1 MAFIVHIKNGKD
13 SYRKRRLFSI
23 YISYL
28 FSTVILLLARVVLS
42 KYNDFSWDKL
52 LITIAGLD
60 FDLNIDPTMWYILY
74 IFVCYFIAWIIYKIA
89 LDKSKTWEVL
99 LFGGFCFFVLTVCG
113 YKHII

>member
-60 FDLNIDPTMWYILY
+60 F
-74 IFVCYFIAWIIYKIA
+74 
-89 LDKSKTWEVL
+89 
-99 LFGGFCFFVLTVCG
+99 G
-113 YKHII
+113 